1 MAYCAKMPARAPAQ
15 TAPVAEYVLDQAT
28 KGLDAPLAVV
38 DLAAFDHNAGDLV
51 RRAAG
56 RPIRVASKS
65 VRCRALLDRVL
76 TRPGYAGLLCYSL
89 REALWLCA
97 QGTSDDLV
105 VGYPTADRAALAS
118 LAADAR
124 ARRSITLMADSAEQ
138 LDLVDDAVGS
148 GHPDLRICLDLDAS
162 WRPLS
167 WPARSGW
174 PAVHI
179 GARRSPLH
187 TPDQAVAFARTVL
200 ARPGFALAGAM
211 SYEAQIAGLGDAPP
225 GRPLRAAALRLVQRF
240 SAAELRERRG
250 QTIRQLQ
257 VLAPLEF
264 VNGGG
269 TGSLETTAA
278 DPAVTEVTAGS
289 GLMGPTL
296 FDAYRRFS
304 PRPAL
309 LYALPVV
316 RRPGG
321 PVATLFSGGYIASGP
336 PGRDRAPVPHW
347 PAGLTLSG
355 AEGAGEVQT
364 PVLGAVAGRLRIG
377 DRVWLRHAK
386 AGELAERFND
396 YYLVENGA
404 PARPVPTYRGEG
416 QCFG

>member
-1 MAYCAKMPARAPAQ
+1 MAYCAGMPA
-15 TAPVAEYVLDQAT
+15 LDQAT
-28 KGLDAPLAVV
+28 KGLDPPLAVV
-38 DLAAFDHNAGDLV
+38 DLAAFDDNADDLV

-65 VRCRALLDRVL
+65 VRCRTLLDRVL
-76 TRPGYAGLLCYSL
+76 ARPGFAGLLCYSL

-105 VGYPTADRAALAS
+105 VGYPTADRGALAE
-118 LAADAR
+118 LAADPVAR
-124 ARRSITLMADSAEQ
+124 ERITLMADSAEQ
-138 LDLVDDAVGS
+138 LDLVDEAVGT
-148 GHPDLRICLDLDAS
+148 GHPELRVCLDLDAS

-167 WPARSGW
+167 WSAVSG
-174 PAVHI
+174 AVHI
-179 GARRSPLH
+179 GVRRSPLYA
-187 TPDQAVAFARTVL
+187 PEQAVSLARTVL
-200 ARPGFALAGAM
+200 ARPGFRLAGAM

-225 GRPLRAAALRLVQRF
+225 GRPLRAAALRLIQRL
-240 SAAELRERRG
+240 SVAELRERRG
-250 QTIRQLQ
+250 ETIRLLQ
-257 VLAPLEF
+257 ALAPLEF

-278 DPAVTEVTAGS
+278 DPSVTEVTAGS

-316 RRPGG
+316 RRPAAQ
-321 PVATLFSGGYIASGP
+321 VATLFSGGYIASGP
-336 PGRDRAPVPHW
+336 PGRDRQPSPYL
-347 PAGLTLSG
+347 PAGLKLIGT
-355 AEGAGEVQT
+355 EGAGEVQT
-364 PVLGAVAGRLRIG
+364 PVRGAAAATLRVG

-396 YYLVENGA
+396 YHLIESASLDGA

>member
-1 MAYCAKMPARAPAQ
+1 MAYCAGMPA
-15 TAPVAEYVLDQAT
+15 LDQAT
-28 KGLDAPLAVV
+28 KGLDPPLAVV
-38 DLAAFDHNAGDLV
+38 DLTAFDDNADDLV

-65 VRCRALLDRVL
+65 VRCRTLLDRVL
-76 TRPGYAGLLCYSL
+76 ARPGFAGLLCYSL

-105 VGYPTADRAALAS
+105 VGYPTADRGALAE
-118 LAADAR
+118 LAADPVAR
-124 ARRSITLMADSAEQ
+124 DRITLMADSAEQ
-138 LDLVDDAVGS
+138 LDLVDEAVGT
-148 GHPDLRICLDLDAS
+148 GHPELRICLDLDAS

-167 WPARSGW
+167 WSALSSPLAG
-174 PAVHI
+174 AVHI
-179 GARRSPLH
+179 GVRRSPLYA
-187 TPDQAVAFARTVL
+187 PEQAVSLARTVL
-200 ARPGFALAGAM
+200 ARPGFRLAGAM

-225 GRPLRAAALRLVQRF
+225 GRPLRAAALRLIQRL
-240 SAAELRERRG
+240 SVAELRERRG
-250 QTIRQLQ
+250 ETIRLLQ
-257 VLAPLEF
+257 ALAPLEF

-278 DPAVTEVTAGS
+278 DPSVTEVTAGS

-316 RRPGG
+316 RRPAAQ
-321 PVATLFSGGYIASGP
+321 VATLFSGGYIASGP
-336 PGRDRAPVPHW
+336 PGRDRQPSPYL
-347 PAGLTLSG
+347 PAGLKLIGT
-355 AEGAGEVQT
+355 EGAGEVQT
-364 PVLGAVAGRLRIG
+364 PVRGAAAATLRVG

-396 YYLVENGA
+396 YHLIESASLDGA

>member
-1 MAYCAKMPARAPAQ
+1 MSVQGALP
-15 TAPVAEYVLDQAT
+15 EFSLDQAT
-28 KGLDAPLAVV
+28 KGLDPPLAVV

-76 TRPGYAGLLCYSL
+76 VRPGYAGLLCYSL

-118 LAADAR
+118 LAADAQ
-124 ARRSITLMADSAEQ
+124 ARRSITLMADSADQ
-138 LDLVDDAVGS
+138 LDLIVEAAGS
-148 GHPDLRICLDLDAS
+148 GHPELRICLDLDAS
-162 WRPLS
+162 WRPI
-167 WPARSGW
+167 AGR

-200 ARPGFALAGAM
+200 ARPGFALTGAM

-225 GRPLRAAALRLVQRF
+225 GRPLRAAALRLIQRF
-240 SAAELRERRG
+240 SAAELQERRG
-250 QTIRQLQ
+250 ETIRQLQ
-257 VLAPLEF
+257 ALAPLEF

-304 PRPAL
+304 PQPAL

-336 PGRDRAPVPHW
+336 PGRDRAPRPHW
-347 PAGLTLSG
+347 PAGLKLTG

-364 PVLGAVAGRLRIG
+364 PVLGSAAGRLRVG

>member
-1 MAYCAKMPARAPAQ
+1 MSVQGALP
-15 TAPVAEYVLDQAT
+15 EFSLDQAT
-28 KGLDAPLAVV
+28 KGLDPPLAVV

-76 TRPGYAGLLCYSL
+76 ARPGYAGLLCYSL

-118 LAADAR
+118 LAADAQ
-124 ARRSITLMADSAEQ
+124 ARRSITLMADSADQ
-138 LDLVDDAVGS
+138 LDLIVEAAGS
-148 GHPDLRICLDLDAS
+148 GHPELRICLDLDAS
-162 WRPLS
+162 WRPI
-167 WPARSGW
+167 AGR

-200 ARPGFALAGAM
+200 ARPGFALTGAM

-225 GRPLRAAALRLVQRF
+225 GRPLRAAALRLIQRF
-240 SAAELRERRG
+240 SAAELQERRG
-250 QTIRQLQ
+250 ETIRQLQ
-257 VLAPLEF
+257 ALAPLEF

-304 PRPAL
+304 PQPAL

-336 PGRDRAPVPHW
+336 PGRDRAPRPHW
-347 PAGLTLSG
+347 PAGLKLTG

-364 PVLGAVAGRLRIG
+364 PVLGSAAGRLRVG

>member
-1 MAYCAKMPARAPAQ
+1 MAYCAGMPA
-15 TAPVAEYVLDQAT
+15 LDQAT
-28 KGLDAPLAVV
+28 KGLDPPLAVV
-38 DLAAFDHNAGDLV
+38 DLAAFDHNADDLV
-51 RRAAG
+51 RRAGG

-65 VRCRALLDRVL
+65 VRCRTLLDRAL
-76 TRPGYAGLLCYSL
+76 ARPGYAGLLCYSL

-105 VGYPTADRAALAS
+105 VGYPTADRGALAE
-118 LAADAR
+118 LAADPLAR
-124 ARRSITLMADSAEQ
+124 GRVTLMADSAEQ
-138 LDLVDDAVGS
+138 LDLVDEAVGT
-148 GHPDLRICLDLDAS
+148 GHPELRICLDLDAS

-167 WPARSGW
+167 WSAVSG
-174 PAVHI
+174 AVHI
-179 GARRSPLH
+179 GVRRSPLYA
-187 TPDQAVAFARTVL
+187 PEQAVSLARTVL
-200 ARPGFALAGAM
+200 ARPGFRLAGAM

-225 GRPLRAAALRLVQRF
+225 GRPLRAAALRLIQRL
-240 SAAELRERRG
+240 SVAELRERRG
-250 QTIRQLQ
+250 ETIRLLQ
-257 VLAPLEF
+257 ALAPLEF

-278 DPAVTEVTAGS
+278 DPSVTEVTAGS

-316 RRPGG
+316 RRPAAQ
-321 PVATLFSGGYIASGP
+321 VATLFSGGYIASGP
-336 PGRDRAPVPHW
+336 PGRDRQPSPYL
-347 PAGLTLSG
+347 PAGLKLIGT
-355 AEGAGEVQT
+355 EGAGEVQT
-364 PVLGAVAGRLRIG
+364 PVRGAAAATLRVG

-396 YYLVENGA
+396 YHLIESASLDGA

>member
-1 MAYCAKMPARAPAQ
+1 MAYCAGMPA
-15 TAPVAEYVLDQAT
+15 LDQAT
-28 KGLDAPLAVV
+28 KGLDPPLAVV
-38 DLAAFDHNAGDLV
+38 DLAAFDDNADDLV

-65 VRCRALLDRVL
+65 VRCRTLLDRVL
-76 TRPGYAGLLCYSL
+76 ARPGFAGLLCYSL

-105 VGYPTADRAALAS
+105 VGYPTADRGALAE
-118 LAADAR
+118 LAADPVAR
-124 ARRSITLMADSAEQ
+124 ARITLMADSAEQ
-138 LDLVDDAVGS
+138 LDLVDEAVGTD
-148 GHPDLRICLDLDAS
+148 HPELRICLDLDAS
-162 WRPLS
+162 WRPLFR
-167 WPARSGW
+167 PAQAWSALSKPLAG
-174 PAVHI
+174 AVHI
-179 GARRSPLH
+179 GVRRSPLYAPEH
-187 TPDQAVAFARTVL
+187 AVSFARTVL
-200 ARPGFALAGAM
+200 ARPGFRLAGAM

-225 GRPLRAAALRLVQRF
+225 GRPLRAAALRLIQRL
-240 SAAELRERRG
+240 SVAELRERRG
-250 QTIRQLQ
+250 ETIRLLQ
-257 VLAPLEF
+257 ALAPLEF

-278 DPAVTEVTAGS
+278 DPSVTEVTAGS

-316 RRPGG
+316 RRPAAQ
-321 PVATLFSGGYIASGP
+321 VATLFSGGYIASGP
-336 PGRDRAPVPHW
+336 AGRDRAPSPYL
-347 PAGLTLSG
+347 PAGLKLTG
-355 AEGAGEVQT
+355 TEGAGEVQT
-364 PVLGAVAGRLRIG
+364 PVQGAAAATLRVG

-396 YYLVENGA
+396 YHLIESASLDGA